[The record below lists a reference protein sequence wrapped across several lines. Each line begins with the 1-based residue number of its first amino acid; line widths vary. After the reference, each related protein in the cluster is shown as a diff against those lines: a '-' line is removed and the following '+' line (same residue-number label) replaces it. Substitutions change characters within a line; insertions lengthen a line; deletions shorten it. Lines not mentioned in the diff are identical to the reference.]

1 VAAYIGR
8 RLVLTVVV
16 VLGMSVIT
24 FVLTHLVPGNPA
36 RLLAGPHASQAQVEA
51 FAHRYGL
58 DRPLPVQYWTY
69 ISGLVRGDLGVS
81 LTTRRPVLDDF
92 RQFLPATLELVLA
105 AMFLIVVL
113 GIPLGMLS
121 AVKAGSALDHVTRF
135 LTVGAVSM
143 PVFWLGMILQLVFF
157 KRLSLLPVGGRL
169 ELLTSPPPHVTGL
182 YLIDSLL
189 SGDLRAFGAA
199 ALHLVLPAVTLA
211 AGSLAV
217 TARMTRASMRE
228 TLATDYVRMAR
239 AKGLSEPVVLTR
251 HALRNALIPTTTVLG
266 LQIGALFG
274 GTVLT
279 EVVFSWPGIGLYAVN
294 AIQNLDYA
302 AIIGVT
308 LLISVAYVLVNLAVD
323 LLYVALDPRIVL
335 AGRSSA

>member
-8 RLVLTVVV
+8 RVLLTVF
-16 VLGMSVIT
+16 VLFGMSLIT
-24 FVLTHLVPGNPA
+24 FVLSHVVPGNPA
-36 RLLAGPHASQAQVEA
+36 RLLAGPHASQAQVDA

-58 DRPLPVQYWTY
+58 DRPLPVQYGTY
-69 ISGLVRGDLGVS
+69 VSGLVRGDLGVS
-81 LTTRRPVLDDF
+81 ITTRRPVLDDF
-92 RQFLPATLELVLA
+92 RQFVPATLELVLA
-105 AMFLIVVL
+105 ATLLIIVF

-121 AVKAGSALDHVTRF
+121 AVKAGSFIDHATRL

-143 PVFWLGMILQLVFF
+143 PVFWLGMVLQLVFF
-157 KRLSLLPVGGRL
+157 KRFALLPVGGRL
-169 ELLTSPPPHVTGL
+169 DLFDQPPPHFTGL
-182 YLIDSLL
+182 YLVDALV
-189 SGDLRAFGAA
+189 SGDPRAFGAA
-199 ALHLVLPAVTLA
+199 FLHLVLPAITLA

-228 TLATDYVRMAR
+228 TLSTGYVRMAR

-251 HALRNALIPTTTVLG
+251 HALRNALIPVTTVLG

-279 EVVFSWPGIGLYAVN
+279 EVVFSWPGIGLYAVS

-302 AIIGVT
+302 AIMGVT

-323 LLYVALDPRIVL
+323 ILYVFLDPRI
-335 AGRSSA
+335 SFSARTAA

>member
-8 RLVLTVVV
+8 RLALTVVV
-16 VLGMSVIT
+16 LLGMSVIT
-24 FVLTHLVPGNPA
+24 FVLSHMVPGNPA
-36 RLLAGPHASQAQVEA
+36 RLLAGPHASQEQVEA

-58 DRPLPVQYWTY
+58 DRPLAVQYWTY
-69 ISGLVRGDLGVS
+69 ITGLVRGDLGVS

-105 AMFLIVVL
+105 ATFLIVVL

-121 AVKAGSALDHVTRF
+121 AVKAGSALDHVTRV

-182 YLIDSLL
+182 YLLDSLL

-199 ALHLVLPAVTLA
+199 AVHLVLPAVTLA

-239 AKGLSEPVVLTR
+239 AKGLSEPVILTR

-302 AIIGVT
+302 AIMGVT
-308 LLISVAYVLVNLAVD
+308 LLISVAYVLVNLTVD
-323 LLYVALDPRIVL
+323 ILYVFLDPRITL
-335 AGRSSA
+335 SGRTAA